1 MLGVL
6 TNVTTVILGSLVGI
20 LLRKHISK
28 GKEEIFIDAVGI
40 FTLSLGAVMI
50 QSEKNM
56 VSVVVSI
63 LLGSLLGEIFAI
75 EEHLNKFAER
85 LRSKFKGDSKFVEG
99 FVAASVTFCVG
110 PMAILG
116 SIMDGMGDPNIL
128 VTKAL
133 LDGLMSLVYSSSLG
147 IGVLF
152 SFIPV
157 LVYQGSVAF
166 LSSYL
171 KTFFTEKI
179 IGDFTATGGL
189 LLLGLGVNILNL
201 KKIKVAN
208 MLPSLIVVVIITSIF
223 F

>member
-6 TNVTTVILGSLVGI
+6 VNVVTVVLGSLVGI
-20 LLRKHISK
+20 LLRKQIPK

-40 FTLSLGAVMI
+40 FTLSLGIVMI

-63 LLGSLLGEIFAI
+63 LLGSLLGEILAV

-85 LRSKFKGDSKFVEG
+85 LRNKFRGDSKFVEG
-99 FVAASVTFCVG
+99 FVVSSVTFCVG

-128 VTKAL
+128 ITKAL
-133 LDGLMSLVYSSSLG
+133 LDGLMSVVYSSSLG
-147 IGVLF
+147 VGVLF

-166 LSSYL
+166 LSFYL

>member
-1 MLGVL
+1 
-6 TNVTTVILGSLVGI
+6 
-20 LLRKHISK
+20 
-28 GKEEIFIDAVGI
+28 
-40 FTLSLGAVMI
+40 
-50 QSEKNM
+50 
-56 VSVVVSI
+56 
-63 LLGSLLGEIFAI
+63 
-75 EEHLNKFAER
+75 
-85 LRSKFKGDSKFVEG
+85 
-99 FVAASVTFCVG
+99 
-110 PMAILG
+110 
-116 SIMDGMGDPNIL
+116 
-128 VTKAL
+128 
-133 LDGLMSLVYSSSLG
+133 MSLVYSSSLG

>member
-20 LLRKHISK
+20 LLRKHIPK

-99 FVAASVTFCVG
+99 FVVASVTFCVG

-133 LDGLMSLVYSSSLG
+133 LDGLMSVVYSSSLG

-157 LVYQGSVAF
+157 LAYQGSIAF

>member
-6 TNVTTVILGSLVGI
+6 VNVATVILGSTVGM
-20 LLRKHISK
+20 LLRKQIPK

-40 FTLSLGAVMI
+40 FTLSLGVIMI

-56 VSVVVSI
+56 ISVVVSI
-63 LLGSLLGEIFAI
+63 LLGSLLGEILGI
-75 EEHLNKFAER
+75 EEHLNKFAEN
-85 LRSKFKGDSKFVEG
+85 LRNKFRGDSKFVEG
-99 FVAASVTFCVG
+99 FVVSSVTFCVG

-116 SIMDGMGDPNIL
+116 SIMDGMGNPSIL

-133 LDGLMSLVYSSSLG
+133 LDGLMSIVYSSSLG
-147 IGVLF
+147 VGVLF
-152 SFIPV
+152 SFIP
-157 LVYQGSVAF
+157 LLIYQGLVAF
-166 LSSYL
+166 FSSYL
-171 KTFFTEKI
+171 KSFFTEKI

-189 LLLGLGVNILNL
+189 LLLGLGINILNL

-208 MLPSLIVVVIITSIF
+208 MLPSLVIVIIVTSIF

>member
-6 TNVTTVILGSLVGI
+6 VNVSTIIFGSIAGI
-20 LLRKHISK
+20 LLKKQIPK

-40 FTLSLGAVMI
+40 FTLSLGIIMV
-50 QSEKNM
+50 QSEKDV

-75 EEHLNKFAER
+75 EEKLNKVAESLKNKIR
-85 LRSKFKGDSKFVEG
+85 GESRFVEG
-99 FVAASVTFCVG
+99 FVVSSVTFCVG

-116 SIMDGMGDPNIL
+116 SIMDGMGDPSIL

-133 LDGLMSLVYSSSLG
+133 LDGLMAIVYSSSLG

-157 LVYQGSVAF
+157 FVYQGLIAF
-166 LSSYL
+166 FSLYL
-171 KTFFTEKI
+171 KAIFSEKI

-189 LLLGLGVNILNL
+189 LLLGLGINILNL

-208 MLPSLIVVVIITSIF
+208 MLPSLIVVIIVTSIF